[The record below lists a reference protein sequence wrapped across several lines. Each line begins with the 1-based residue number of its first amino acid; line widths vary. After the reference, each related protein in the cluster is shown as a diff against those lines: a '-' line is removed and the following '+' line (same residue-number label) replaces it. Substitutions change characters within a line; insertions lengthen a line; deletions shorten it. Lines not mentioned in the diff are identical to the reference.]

1 MAQIRSS
8 NYTRRR
14 PKEAGGLLPSFLFG
28 KKSEKQKAWKKHVE
42 TRSPFMNNLKNMLK
56 KRDKTCGDKD
66 SKKTNRVIT
75 RLKKSMK
82 LSEVGKFVKDLNEL
96 SAIIKKWDDRV
107 LSYAVDLGK
116 KCGMF
121 EVIPQNSDII
131 VFISERISYEHKNDP
146 DNFTWDVVPVLKP
159 GMGVDE
165 KTGVERDRYGRFT
178 RRVGKDLTRTDR
190 DDIRRAMNRRII
202 QTRANKRADEIQ
214 FGDRSSGKQKLTSW
228 DRDWFDKLTNKYD
241 IDNIPEE
248 KRDALSRTY
257 RRKNTSDKRNDP
269 RYYPDGKGYGKFD
282 RRRLVDPLRR
292 ESGIRRRVR
301 WSPPTTGPTAPNTV
315 DAARARAR
323 AMAAARASAA
333 ADRITRRTRDSGVAV
348 SPGVRRRD
356 PVDEARERAR
366 AMAAAR
372 ASAAAD
378 RITRRTRDSGT
389 ESSTP
394 VPGSPFMPP
403 QAEPVPTQTESRSW
417 WDRLWGT
424 GSTPAEETPAPVQS
438 RNASTD
444 TGPDYQAEL
453 VQADIGTQAEPITRD
468 TQVGTEVEMRDTQVG
483 TEVEMTDAQNQA
495 IPNSVDISVGTDI
508 TGELPNGKEQS
519 FAQTQ
524 AHKLAGMF
532 EATQAI
538 DRRKERAAAQTAANT
553 ASAAEAQEAI
563 DDALRRQKNRE
574 RTEER
579 LRQESLQR
587 ESRANQAE
595 AQRVQTS
602 ERRGRALRRASRL
615 GPPPSPVRA
624 ISDQTTPQSP
634 VETQGLRRVVQD
646 IRASTGQYS
655 DSDEDFDSQ
664 NLSSVSSGVEDD
676 VPLPKFRSPPLN
688 PSERVPIPPNPLET
702 ALGESHPEATSGVE
716 ALGQDDIETRLA
728 HERPDLFTQTQP
740 ERPSLYRRRP
750 PTRTQQQK
758 RQEEINRGE
767 RPEDADS
774 VV

>member
-1 MAQIRSS
+1 
-8 NYTRRR
+8 
-14 PKEAGGLLPSFLFG
+14 
-28 KKSEKQKAWKKHVE
+28 
-42 TRSPFMNNLKNMLK
+42 
-56 KRDKTCGDKD
+56 
-66 SKKTNRVIT
+66 
-75 RLKKSMK
+75 
-82 LSEVGKFVKDLNEL
+82 
-96 SAIIKKWDDRV
+96 
-107 LSYAVDLGK
+107 
-116 KCGMF
+116 
-121 EVIPQNSDII
+121 
-131 VFISERISYEHKNDP
+131 
-146 DNFTWDVVPVLKP
+146 
-159 GMGVDE
+159 
-165 KTGVERDRYGRFT
+165 
-178 RRVGKDLTRTDR
+178 
-190 DDIRRAMNRRII
+190 
-202 QTRANKRADEIQ
+202 
-214 FGDRSSGKQKLTSW
+214 
-228 DRDWFDKLTNKYD
+228 
-241 IDNIPEE
+241 
-248 KRDALSRTY
+248 
-257 RRKNTSDKRNDP
+257 
-269 RYYPDGKGYGKFD
+269 
-282 RRRLVDPLRR
+282 
-292 ESGIRRRVR
+292 
-301 WSPPTTGPTAPNTV
+301 
-315 DAARARAR
+315 
-323 AMAAARASAA
+323 
-333 ADRITRRTRDSGVAV
+333 
-348 SPGVRRRD
+348 
-356 PVDEARERAR
+356 
-366 AMAAAR
+366 
-372 ASAAAD
+372 
-378 RITRRTRDSGT
+378 
-389 ESSTP
+389 
-394 VPGSPFMPP
+394 
-403 QAEPVPTQTESRSW
+403 
-417 WDRLWGT
+417 
-424 GSTPAEETPAPVQS
+424 
-438 RNASTD
+438 
-444 TGPDYQAEL
+444 
-453 VQADIGTQAEPITRD
+453 
-468 TQVGTEVEMRDTQVG
+468 
-483 TEVEMTDAQNQA
+483 MTDAQNQA

-508 TGELPNGKEQS
+508 TGELPNEKEQS

-538 DRRKERAAAQTAANT
+538 DRRKDRAAAQTAANT

-563 DDALRRQKNRE
+563 DDALRRQKTRE
-574 RTEER
+574 RAEER

-587 ESRANQAE
+587 ESRATQAE
-595 AQRVQTS
+595 AERVQTS

>member
-66 SKKTNRVIT
+66 SKKTKRVIT

-301 WSPPTTGPTAPNTV
+301 WSPPTTGPTAPNPV
-315 DAARARAR
+315 DAARA
-323 AMAAARASAA
+323 
-333 ADRITRRTRDSGVAV
+333 
-348 SPGVRRRD
+348 
-356 PVDEARERAR
+356 RAR

-424 GSTPAEETPAPVQS
+424 GSTPVEETTEPVQS

-468 TQVGTEVEMRDTQVG
+468 TQVGTDVEMRDTQVG

-495 IPNSVDISVGTDI
+495 RPNNVDISVGTDI
-508 TGELPNGKEQS
+508 TGELPNEKEQS

-563 DDALRRQKNRE
+563 DDALRRQKTRE

-634 VETQGLRRVVQD
+634 VETQGLRRVVRD
-646 IRASTGQYS
+646 IKASTGQYS

-664 NLSSVSSGVEDD
+664 NLSSVSSGVEA
-676 VPLPKFRSPPLN
+676 VSYTHLTLPTILL
-688 PSERVPIPPNPLET
+688 V
-702 ALGESHPEATSGVE
+702 
-716 ALGQDDIETRLA
+716 
-728 HERPDLFTQTQP
+728 
-740 ERPSLYRRRP
+740 
-750 PTRTQQQK
+750 
-758 RQEEINRGE
+758 
-767 RPEDADS
+767 
-774 VV
+774 